1 MDAVGWPESLL
12 DECSGRIGNAR
23 YRHTDTLE
31 FSRDSSQRF
40 RGVRQNSECYLSQW
54 LRDHRGVPGG
64 TGLPGTHPGLV
75 VLHEDW
81 GLTDWVKEQTRKL
94 AGQGYVALAV
104 DLYRGQL
111 AHDPA
116 FAYELMV
123 STPPDRA
130 LQDMEAAIHFLIA
143 RTDVNKDKIGSIGW
157 SAGGKWSLLLAI
169 NDRFLGACV
178 SNYGAP
184 PTDPAEIQKIHAPV
198 LAIFAAGRSLYCGQR
213 CKRFRN
219 RHEWRAQIYR
229 YQNLPASRPRL
240 RKPRT
245 TPWPTAKAQPKM
257 RGIAASRFWIS
268 TLSRA
273 PQGLA
278 ERLAKARRMGL
289 M

>member
-1 MDAVGWPESLL
+1 MRGIAILTLWIFLA
-12 DECSGRIGNAR
+12 IAANA
-23 YRHTDTLE
+23 
-31 FSRDSSQRF
+31 FAGSVKIQSVPF
-40 RGVRQNSECYLSQW
+40 QW
-54 LRDHRGVPGG
+54 LRHHRGVPGG

-178 SNYGAP
+178 SNYGVP

-198 LAIFAAGRSLYCGQR
+198 LAIFAADD
-213 CKRFRN
+213 
-219 RHEWRAQIYR
+219 R
-229 YQNLPASRPRL
+229 Y
-240 RKPRT
+240 
-245 TPWPTAKAQPKM
+245 
-257 RGIAASRFWIS
+257 IAASDVNDFETAMNGAHKSIDIKIYPQAGPGFENPDN
-268 TLSRA
+268 TLAYREGA
-273 PQGLA
+273 A
-278 ERLAKARRMGL
+278 EDAWHRSVAFLDQYLK
-289 M
+289 